1 MLADRA
7 LKDRAEIVGG
17 LEEVHHETT
26 VTLKTKPKLTINKL
40 IPTGGKVYTIV
51 DGGEPVESSG
61 FWYPL
66 IEVLI
71 SIMLVQINHKLK

>member
-17 LEEVHHETT
+17 WEEVHNETT
-26 VTLKTKPKLTINKL
+26 VTLKTKPKLNKL

-71 SIMLVQINHKLK
+71 SIMLV